1 MMVVIA
7 ATTAAA
13 GSNRHLLGE
22 LPLLLLLFAL
32 VMRDVLASSK
42 SGATLEVHRSLSII
56 IAPLAIAVA
65 VVLLQQI
72 AVFFR

>member
-1 MMVVIA
+1 MMVVVA
-7 ATTAAA
+7 ATTVAA
-13 GSNRHLLGE
+13 GTNIHILGE

-32 VMRDVLASSK
+32 VLRDVMASSK
-42 SGATLEVHRSLSII
+42 TGATLEVRRSLSVVIT
-56 IAPLAIAVA
+56 PLAIAVA

>member
-1 MMVVIA
+1 MMVVVA
-7 ATTAAA
+7 ATTAAG
-13 GSNRHLLGE
+13 GSNLHLLGE
-22 LPLLLLLFAL
+22 LPLVLLLFAL
-32 VMRDVLASSK
+32 IMRDVIGASK
-42 SGATLEVHRSLSII
+42 SNGTLEVHRSMSIV